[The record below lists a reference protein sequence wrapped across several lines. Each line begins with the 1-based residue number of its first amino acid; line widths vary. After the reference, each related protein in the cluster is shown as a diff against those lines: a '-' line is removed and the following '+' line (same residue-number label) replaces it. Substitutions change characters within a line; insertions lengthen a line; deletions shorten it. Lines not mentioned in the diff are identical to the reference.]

1 MYGRAGARWHNSRA
15 SLEGNV
21 LFNGRKKLEDYNL
34 EGEDNLQYAPANG
47 MPAWLT
53 FNMRGSYRFGKYL
66 SLQAGIDNIM
76 DLQYRNFASGINAP
90 GRNFWLTLRTAW

>member
-1 MYGRAGARWHNSRA
+1 VGARWHTKTVT
-15 SLEGNV
+15 LEGNV
-21 LFNGRKKLEDYNL
+21 LFNGAKRLEDYNS
-34 EGEDNLQYAPANG
+34 EGEDNLQYATANG

-53 FNMRGSYRFGKYL
+53 LNLKGGYRFGKHL
-66 SLQAGIDNIM
+66 TLQAGIDNIM